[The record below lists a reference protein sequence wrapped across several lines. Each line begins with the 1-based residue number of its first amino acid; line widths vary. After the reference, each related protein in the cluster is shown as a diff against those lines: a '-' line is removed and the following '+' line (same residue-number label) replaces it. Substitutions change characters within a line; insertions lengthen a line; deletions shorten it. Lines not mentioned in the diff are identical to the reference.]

1 MVNTAGRGPTTRAAA
16 RQSSP
21 TGTCGCWIAK
31 QLAQHTPSSRVSATK
46 LAQHTPSSGI
56 SAKKLAQHATK
67 CQFWAIFRALGELF
81 RARTHHQTKQG
92 ELFRAQDPA
101 HGDFETNDTS
111 TATDSGQHETTITT
125 ARPQQGSLETGIASA
140 PENCTENAHFAPA
153 KAMAVSIEARPTPAK
168 AMAVSIGAR
177 PAPAKATMVSTPH
190 RCQQAKAT
198 PVSGERAAWST
209 GPRCDTRG
217 RWRALAGRPV
227 GGRRY
232 KRRQTNTI

>member
-1 MVNTAGRGPTTRAAA
+1 MRDAT
-16 RQSSP
+16 SHD
-21 TGTCGCWIAK
+21 CWIAK
-31 QLAQHTPSSRVSATK
+31 K

-56 SAKKLAQHATK
+56 SAKKFAQHTPSSGISTKKLAQHATK

-177 PAPAKATMVSTPH
+177 PAPAKAMAVSIGARPAPAKATMVSTPH

-217 RWRALAGRPV
+217 RWRGLAGRPG

-232 KRRQTNTI
+232 KRRQTTTI